1 MNNEIWKDVPGF
13 EGYYQVSN
21 LGNIF
26 SLINNR
32 KMKITINKRGYCQT
46 MFCGNVKKK
55 NIRVHIIVAK
65 AFIPNTKNKP
75 AVNHINGIRHDNRI
89 ENLEWVTNKENI
101 AHAIKTG
108 LLDFSKIKYRNGK
121 ERKVIK
127 ISTGEMYNS
136 LKECAKANNINIK
149 TFSNKIAK
157 NEYTEYKYFIPMP

>member
-1 MNNEIWKDVPGF
+1 MNNEVWKDVQGF

-32 KMKITINKRGYCQT
+32 KMKTTINKRGYCQT
-46 MFCGNVKKK
+46 MFCGNVQRK

-65 AFIPNTKNKP
+65 AFIPNPQNKP
-75 AVNHINGIRHDNRI
+75 AVNHINGIRNDNRL
-89 ENLEWVTNKENI
+89 ENLEWVTNKENTS
-101 AHAIKTG
+101 HAIRIG
-108 LLDFSKIKYRNGK
+108 LIDYKNRPPKLISGK

-127 ISTGEMYNS
+127 ISTNEIYNS
-136 LKECAKANNINIK
+136 LKECAKANNINKK

-157 NEYTEYKYFIPMP
+157 NEYTEYKYFI